1 MCLPRRFTAGV
12 VEQMAIVQYIDDI
25 KEVRT
30 MAHSRTEMEN
40 GILAAMA
47 RLYQSA
53 PRQSIEPWI
62 QLELTTAQMRTLAIL
77 SEDEAITIGRVG
89 GYLGITLP
97 TASHLVDKRV
107 RGGFAERS
115 DDPLDRRRA
124 VVRPSARGAELMRS
138 LREFSL
144 SYLQECLNQMN
155 DADIAALQQGMTAL
169 ADAAQTLKR
178 AAGTSPAGVTIQEP
192 TPV

>member
-1 MCLPRRFTAGV
+1 
-12 VEQMAIVQYIDDI
+12 
-25 KEVRT
+25 

-40 GILAAMA
+40 GILAAMT
-47 RLYQSA
+47 RLYQSP

-62 QLELTTAQMRTLAIL
+62 QLELTTAQMRTLAVL

-89 GYLGITLP
+89 EYLGITLP
-97 TASHLVDKRV
+97 TASHLVDKLV

-144 SYLQECLNQMN
+144 SYLQECLNQMD

-178 AAGTSPAGVTIQEP
+178 AADTSPAGVTIRDPAQ
-192 TPV
+192 V